1 MMKSWFTPPINKNKI
16 TTDVAPKK
24 RPRTLVRYLKK
35 ATITPTVPHAI
46 TDLQARHETERT

>member
-1 MMKSWFTPPINKNKI
+1 MKSWFTPPINKNKI